1 MKDLLFIFCSLMCLT
16 ASAQS
21 QPTVVNDTVHK
32 VIRPDS
38 IIVTS
43 NAAGSETSFYI
54 YGREG
59 EPGYR
64 YNHTISS
71 NDEMNAS
78 INEHA
83 TKWDFSLALPFK
95 KTKNNTKYT
104 FQMISGLRLG
114 ATIPLQR
121 TNQFNAKVGLH
132 AGFNIFELITQLPR
146 KNHALIAGLGFEVD
160 CFKQRK
166 GLQWIKQNSHL
177 STLPF
182 ADESTHRR
190 SRLFTYSLGLQLGYQ
205 YSTKKTEM
213 RLMVIPEFY
222 PKMLVKNRYNIGNQH
237 ITDRYRHID
246 RRPFGVSF
254 RFDVASKEWGGLYVL
269 YSPLKRSTS
278 PVAPNFNSLSIGY
291 TF

>member
-1 MKDLLFIFCSLMCLT
+1 MKNLLFIFFSLICPT
-16 ASAQS
+16 ASAQPES
-21 QPTVVNDTVHK
+21 TVVNDTVHK

-38 IIVTS
+38 IIVTTNES
-43 NAAGSETSFYI
+43 GSETSFFI

-64 YNHTISS
+64 YNYTISS
-71 NDEMNAS
+71 NNEMNAS

-83 TKWDFSLALPFK
+83 TKWDFALAFSLK
-95 KTKNNTKYT
+95 KPKNKTKYT
-104 FQMISGLRLG
+104 LKMISGLRLG

-132 AGFNIFELITQLPR
+132 AGLNIFELITQLPR
-146 KNHALIAGLGFEVD
+146 KNHALIAGLGFEAE
-160 CFKQRK
+160 CFKQRN
-166 GLQWIKQNSHL
+166 GMQYIKQNSHL
-177 STLPF
+177 GTLPF

-190 SRLFTYSLGLQLGYQ
+190 SWLFTYSIGLQLGYQ
-205 YSTKKTEM
+205 YSMKNAEM
-213 RLMVIPEFY
+213 RLVVIPEFY
-222 PKMLVKNRYNIGNQH
+222 TKMQVRNRYNLDNRH
-237 ITDRYRHID
+237 FTDRYRHID

-254 RFDVASKEWGGLYVL
+254 RFDVTSKEWGGLYVL

-278 PVAPNFNSLSIGY
+278 STAPNFSSLSIGY

>member
-95 KTKNNTKYT
+95 K
-104 FQMISGLRLG
+104 
-114 ATIPLQR
+114 QR
-121 TNQFNAKVGLH
+121 TIQ
-132 AGFNIFELITQLPR
+132 NI
-146 KNHALIAGLGFEVD
+146 H
-160 CFKQRK
+160 
-166 GLQWIKQNSHL
+166 
-177 STLPF
+177 
-182 ADESTHRR
+182 
-190 SRLFTYSLGLQLGYQ
+190 
-205 YSTKKTEM
+205 
-213 RLMVIPEFY
+213 
-222 PKMLVKNRYNIGNQH
+222 
-237 ITDRYRHID
+237 
-246 RRPFGVSF
+246 
-254 RFDVASKEWGGLYVL
+254 SK
-269 YSPLKRSTS
+269 
-278 PVAPNFNSLSIGY
+278 
-291 TF
+291 